1 MATVCVPTGISTART
16 LSPTLTSSDSPL
28 GSGGSLG
35 MRTGSEEQKKPSAGD
50 WINMR
55 RDLPLIVRSRNLVL
69 VLFAHFVAS
78 VMTYRLPFYFH

>member
-28 GSGGSLG
+28 GRGGSLG
-35 MRTGSEEQKKPSAGD
+35 MRTGSEERKKPSAGD

-55 RDLPLIVRSRNLVL
+55 KDLPLIVRPRNLVL
-69 VLFAHFVAS
+69 VVFAHFAAS
-78 VMTYRLPFYFH
+78 MMTYRLPFYFR